1 MIKYAQILIETGE
14 VVCIVDVQSPVAY
27 SEDQVEN
34 GILYKRLSSDINP
47 HTFPKL
53 NYWRNDQWNT
63 RESKPSEHHY
73 WTDFAWVRSL
83 DSFWSGVRYQRDML
97 LIQSDWT
104 QLADNVIESDLQTSW
119 RNYRQALRDI
129 TTTYSSAESDDDI
142 TWPTKPF

>member
-1 MIKYAQILIETGE
+1 MIKYAQILVETGE

-27 SEDQVEN
+27 NEDQTEN
-34 GILYKRLSSDINP
+34 GILYKRLSNDIDS
-47 HTFPKL
+47 HTFPQL

-63 RESKPSEHHY
+63 REARPSQHHY
-73 WTDFAWVRSL
+73 WVDFAWVRSL
-83 DSFWSGVRYQRDML
+83 DSFWAGVRYQRNAL
-97 LIQSDWT
+97 LAQSDWT
-104 QLADNVIESDLQTSW
+104 QLADNVINSDLQTSW